1 MVLDFIPILIMI
13 MSLMLI
19 VWKRKIRLVPVKV
32 NFFLCLKRIFYILIF
47 NERESMKM
55 SSTFYPKII
64 KLFNRF
70 VACWSQLFSKQEG
83 IKQMVRTGG
92 RG

>member
-1 MVLDFIPILIMI
+1 
-13 MSLMLI
+13 MSLSDYG
-19 VWKRKIRLVPVKV
+19 RKES
-32 NFFLCLKRIFYILIF
+32 LCILIF
-47 NERESMKM
+47 NERECMKM
-55 SSTFYPKII
+55 SSFLLLNLLSQNYKTCKI
-64 KLFNRF
+64 FNRF